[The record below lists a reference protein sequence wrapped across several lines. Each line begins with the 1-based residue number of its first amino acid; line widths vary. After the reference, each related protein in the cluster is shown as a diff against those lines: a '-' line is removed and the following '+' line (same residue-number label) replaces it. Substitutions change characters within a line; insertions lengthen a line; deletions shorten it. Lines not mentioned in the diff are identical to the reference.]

1 MADTEHLHPIF
12 RARLE
17 GLLAATGCVV
27 RSGWRSSEEQAE
39 LYRCYLTGL
48 CNNGNPANPPGSS
61 NHEAAPFGEPAGVAA
76 DLEGD
81 LPAAHALAPS
91 FGIHFPIA
99 NVEPWH
105 AQPVE
110 VPYAYF
116 TGMPAGWG
124 PAGGSRYTVRRGARG
139 QAVVECQ
146 QRLDVHGFT
155 TTVDGVF
162 GPVTETTVTR
172 FQLAGGLDADG
183 IVGVATWAALDHEPA
198 APATP
203 PAPAA
208 GAGRASPADLRL
220 SSQGAALIASFEG
233 VMLRLYNDPVGHC
246 SVGIGHLVH
255 LGPIDGRPEEAPFAG
270 ELTEDFVYRLF
281 LESDAPRFAQVVRDA
296 VGVPLYQS
304 EFDALVSFVYN
315 VGPGGLDAHD
325 STLAR
330 LLNAGDYT
338 GAAGQ
343 FARWAHADGQ
353 LMPGLVR
360 RREAE
365 AALFRSEWA
374 STPPPPAPAPAPS
387 FPAFPGR
394 LMGEGDEGPDVA
406 TFQAQMLARGWTSV
420 AADGKFGP
428 LTAEAVERFQAEKGL
443 VVDGLVG
450 PVTWQCLWRCPVT

>member
-1 MADTEHLHPIF
+1 MADTERLHPIF

-17 GLLAATGCVV
+17 GLLAATGCRV
-27 RSGWRSSEEQAE
+27 RSGWRSSEEQAQ
-39 LYRCYLTGL
+39 LYHCYLTGS

-61 NHEAAPFGEPAGVAA
+61 NHEAAPFGEPAGLAA

-81 LPAAHALAPS
+81 LATAHALAPS

-116 TGMPAGWG
+116 TGMPEGWG
-124 PAGGSRYTVRRGARG
+124 PAGGNRYTLRQGARG

-155 TTVDGVF
+155 TEVDGVF
-162 GPVTETTVTR
+162 GPATATTVTR
-172 FQLAGGLDADG
+172 FQVAGGLEADG
-183 IVGVATWAALDHEPA
+183 VVGVATWAALDREPVVA
-198 APATP
+198 ASAPTP
-203 PAPAA
+203 TP
-208 GAGRASPADLRL
+208 GAGRSTLGDLHL

-255 LGPIDGRPEEAPFAG
+255 LGPIDGRAEEAPFAG

-281 LESDAPRFAQVVRDA
+281 TEHDAPRYAQMVRDA
-296 VGVPLYQS
+296 VRVPLFQS

-315 VGPGGLDAHD
+315 LGPGALDED
-325 STLAR
+325 NSTLAR
-330 LLNAGDYT
+330 LLNKGDYGGAAEQFSRWVNAGD
-338 GAAGQ
+338 Q
-343 FARWAHADGQ
+343 V
-353 LMPGLVR
+353 LPGLVR
-360 RREAE
+360 RRDAE

-374 STPPPPAPAPAPS
+374 STPPPPAPSPAAS

-394 LMGEGDEGPDVA
+394 LMAEGDAGPDVA
-406 TFQAQMLARGWTSV
+406 VFQAQMLARGWSSV
-420 AADGKFGP
+420 VADGIFGP
-428 LTAEAVERFQAEKGL
+428 LTADAVRRFQAEKGL
-443 VVDGLVG
+443 AVDGLVG
-450 PVTWQCLWRCPVT
+450 PVTWQCLWRSPVT